1 MLSNKSLALALCL
14 TITGCAQT
22 PQNDAEGGHWWSFG
36 SDKAATKDAVTQ
48 TDAKPDAKPAAGAK
62 PAAPVTAAA
71 SAKPAA
77 PVAAAAAK
85 PAAPVAAAASAKPA
99 APVAAAASAKPA
111 ALVAASAAPEAK
123 ADTGSS
129 WWPFSSKSAD
139 EKAADAK
146 ADLKADLKAATPAP
160 AAAPAAPVVAKTDS
174 ETHWWWP
181 FESTSKPKP
190 LAKVDVTNVPMP
202 DPKITQAWL
211 DDYEPRLRAAIKDS
225 NLQLERRDNVLV
237 VIAPVD
243 GSYNPKRPTML
254 LPVTLGPFTRV
265 AKAVE
270 ADPKTAVLVLGHVDA
285 TGSAPASQALT
296 KERAVSIASIFSL
309 SGLKQDR
316 LMLRG
321 MGDMMPRAANDSTQ
335 GRALNR
341 RMEIMFT
348 QRTTMLALLS
358 KYNSGKTPPVAEMV
372 AVQDVPAPV
381 AKAPAKKAVA
391 KKAAAKPAAK
401 KAPAK
406 PAAKKPAPAKAKAKA
421 AAPAANDQA
430 KN

>member
-62 PAAPVTAAA
+62 PV
-71 SAKPAA
+71 A
-77 PVAAAAAK
+77 PVAAT
-85 PAAPVAAAASAKPA
+85 AAPAPA
-99 APVAAAASAKPA
+99 
-111 ALVAASAAPEAK
+111 AK

-146 ADLKADLKAATPAP
+146 ADLKADLKAAEPATAP
-160 AAAPAAPVVAKTDS
+160 AVAKTDS
-174 ETHWWWP
+174 ETRWWWP
-181 FESTSKPKP
+181 FESKPKP

-243 GSYNPKRPTML
+243 GSYNPKRPAML

-285 TGSAPASQALT
+285 TGTAPASQALSR
-296 KERAVSIASIFSL
+296 ERAQSIASIFSL

-321 MGDMMPRAANDSTQ
+321 MGDLMPRAANDSTQ

-372 AVQDVPAPV
+372 AVQNVPAP
-381 AKAPAKKAVA
+381 APAAKAAAKKAPAA

-406 PAAKKPAPAKAKAKA
+406 PAAKKTAPAKAKA
-421 AAPAANDQA
+421 AAPANDQA